1 MQLSGLHILL
11 TYKCTFEC
19 DHCFAWGSPWQE
31 GTLTLDQIRT
41 ALQQAGELGSVEWIF
56 FEGGEPY
63 LYYATLVKGVEMAAQ
78 AGYKVGVVTNGYWAI
93 SPEDAVEWLRPLAGK
108 VQELSVSSDLYHYS
122 ERLSQQAQNA
132 RLAAETLGLSVGV
145 ISIARPE
152 ESATSCSG
160 QIPSGESAVIF
171 RGRATEKLA
180 GQARQYPWEQ
190 FTECPFEDLRDPGR
204 VHLDPL
210 GNLHICQGISLGNIF
225 QTSLA
230 DICSAYD
237 PDAHPVTGALLAGGP
252 VELVRRYGLSHAEQY
267 ADACHLCYQGRLALR
282 SRYPDILLPDQ
293 MYGIYTQ

>member
-78 AGYKVGVVTNGYWAI
+78 AGYKVGVVTNGYWAT

-122 ERLSQQAQNA
+122 ERLSQQSQHA
-132 RLAAETLGLSVGV
+132 RLAAENLGLPVGV

-180 GQARQYPWEQ
+180 SDARKYPWEQ
-190 FTECPFEDLRDPGR
+190 FTECPFEDLREPGR

-225 QTSLA
+225 KTSLA
-230 DICSAYD
+230 EICSAYD

-267 ADACHLCYQGRLALR
+267 ADACHLCYQARLALR

-293 MYGIYTQ
+293 MYGIYSQ

>member
-78 AGYKVGVVTNGYWAI
+78 AGYKVGVVTNGYWAT

-108 VQELSVSSDLYHYS
+108 VQELSVSSDLYHYN
-122 ERLSQQAQNA
+122 ERLSQQSQHA
-132 RLAAETLGLSVGV
+132 RLAAENLGLPVGV

-180 GQARQYPWEQ
+180 SDARKYPWEQ
-190 FTECPFEDLRDPGR
+190 FTECPFEDLREPGR

-225 QTSLA
+225 KTSLA
-230 DICSAYD
+230 EICSAYD

-267 ADACHLCYQGRLALR
+267 ADACHLCYQARLALR

-293 MYGIYTQ
+293 MYGIYSQ

>member
-63 LYYATLVKGVEMAAQ
+63 LYYATLVKGVEMAVQ
-78 AGYKVGVVTNGYWAI
+78 AGYKVGVVTNGYWAT

-122 ERLSQQAQNA
+122 ERLSQQSQHA
-132 RLAAETLGLSVGV
+132 RLAAENLGLPVGV

-180 GQARQYPWEQ
+180 SDARKYPWEQ
-190 FTECPFEDLRDPGR
+190 FTECPFEDLREPGR

-225 QTSLA
+225 KTSLA
-230 DICSAYD
+230 EICSAYD

-267 ADACHLCYQGRLALR
+267 ADACHLCYQARLALR
-282 SRYPDILLPDQ
+282 PRYPNILLPDQ
-293 MYGIYTQ
+293 MYGIYSQ

>member
-190 FTECPFEDLRDPGR
+190 FAECPFEDLREPGR